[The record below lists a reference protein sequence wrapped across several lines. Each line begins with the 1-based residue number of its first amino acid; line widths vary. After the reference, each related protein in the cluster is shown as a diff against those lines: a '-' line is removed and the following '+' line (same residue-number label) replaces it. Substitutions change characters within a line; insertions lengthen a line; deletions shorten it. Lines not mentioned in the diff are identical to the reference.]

1 MEYVAK
7 IAKEGRYTL
16 AEFPDCPGCQT
27 FAEPGEDIAIL
38 AQDALTG
45 WLEAHLIDDEAPP
58 RPTARRI
65 RKEHTLAIEVP
76 VTLAVRLALR
86 WAREDEHL
94 TQAQLAKRVGVSQ
107 QQLAKLE
114 GPRANP
120 TISTLAAV
128 AKGLGRHLSIELVSS
143 PELRFAK

>member
-1 MEYVAK
+1 MEYIAK
-7 IAKEGRYTL
+7 ITKEGRYTL

-27 FAEPGEDIAIL
+27 FSEPGEDLTVL
-38 AQDALTG
+38 AQDALSG
-45 WLEAHLIDDEAPP
+45 WLEAHLMNDEAPP
-58 RPTARRI
+58 RPTTRRI
-65 RKEHTLAIEVP
+65 RGGRSLAIEVP

-94 TQAQLAKRVGVSQ
+94 TQAQLARRVGVSQ

-120 TISTLAAV
+120 TIATLAAV